1 MADSDGS
8 RWAWAVT
15 GRPTAAELA
24 AATAR
29 YSARFGC
36 FPSIL
41 LVDPVL
47 LADGLQAPMG
57 VRVEAAPH
65 MGRGLIAFAVP
76 GDDAATGQEEEA
88 AAVDQGGNGID
99 AAIVWGGL
107 DAVLEEAEQLSFAE
121 WFFAPRVDGGAVERL
136 TGAAGAAVLFAGAP
150 VLPQFTDAQ
159 LFGGF
164 WVASVLCWLVL
175 RMVKGAHFT
184 WHDGPPN
191 RTDRAVS
198 GCILRLSDLF
208 LGVVSLITI
217 WEVWIEQ

>member
-1 MADSDGS
+1 MAGSDGS
-8 RWAWAVT
+8 RWAWSIA

-41 LVDPVL
+41 FVDPVL
-47 LADGLQAPMG
+47 LADGLQAPFG

-65 MGRGLIAFAVP
+65 MGRGLVAFAVP

-99 AAIVWGGL
+99 AEIVWGGL

-121 WFFAPRVDGGAVERL
+121 WFFAPRVDGGAAVSSVFPVAFL
-136 TGAAGAAVLFAGAP
+136 ASSGGGAAIV
-150 VLPQFTDAQ
+150 D
-159 LFGGF
+159 GGF
-164 WVASVLCWLVL
+164 LVVMAILIVIVALAIQG
-175 RMVKGAHFT
+175 MA
-184 WHDGPPN
+184 
-191 RTDRAVS
+191 RA
-198 GCILRLSDLF
+198 GR
-208 LGVVSLITI
+208 GGGGMG
-217 WEVWIEQ
+217 